1 MSEVLHIDDVK
12 RILTEALNA
21 THVEVRDLTGTSNHF
36 DATVV
41 SAAFEGKSLIQ
52 QHQLVYRALGDAMS
66 GPVHA
71 LQLKT
76 HTPAQWLETQH
87 SD

>member
-1 MSEVLHIDDVK
+1 MSDVLRIDDVK
-12 RILTEALNA
+12 RIIQDALSA
-21 THVEVRDLTGTSNHF
+21 VHVEVRDLTGTSDHF
-36 DATVV
+36 DVTVV

-52 QHQLVYRALGDAMS
+52 QHQLVYDALGDAMS

-71 LQLKT
+71 LQLRT
-76 HTPAQWLETQH
+76 QTPAQWTENPA